1 MENGKNKNK
10 NKNKKLFEENEWKKK
25 KKIWWI
31 VQVEKIMRLSLQL
44 ELRKKYA
51 ELYFTSV

>member
-1 MENGKNKNK
+1 MSE
-10 NKNKKLFEENEWKKK
+10 KKI